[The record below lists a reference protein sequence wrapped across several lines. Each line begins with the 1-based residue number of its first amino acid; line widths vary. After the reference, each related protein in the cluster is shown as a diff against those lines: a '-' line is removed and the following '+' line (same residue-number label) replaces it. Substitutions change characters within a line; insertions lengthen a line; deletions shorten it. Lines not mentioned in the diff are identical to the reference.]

1 MAWRAGLWPAGRL
14 LQTPGLKC
22 MRHFIIIQQIYEI
35 NVTTK
40 FQKVV
45 VLWHVLIES
54 QQKKN
59 IKIGSVVFK
68 ISSFEILTTTSQHSL
83 QTLTNLQFLA
93 YPQGK
98 ILSIWKPK
106 LRHKNLILDQNENV
120 TQKI

>member
-83 QTLTNLQFLA
+83 QTLTNLQFFA
-93 YPQGK
+93 YP
-98 ILSIWKPK
+98 
-106 LRHKNLILDQNENV
+106 
-120 TQKI
+120 